1 MINYLL
7 WDSSFFDIPIY
18 ELKDEDIVKAN
29 LDKEIH
35 SLSSGSLIQYKA
47 NIESLKLIEKL
58 ISHDFSVEDSG
69 VTYEKTVDNKI
80 LKFSDFRL
88 ELAKEQDIKVIQ
100 KILQDAF
107 PNTRF
112 KDYYFGVNSANKIYK
127 HWASAAIKGVH
138 DDCCLIK
145 KNKDELIIGF
155 ATVKKV
161 DNYIKIGL
169 IAVDNNYKRKG
180 IAKELMKLV
189 EVYAVQNNVD
199 RIMVT
204 TQCNNNA
211 AKSLYRSMGYGTF
224 SEFYWL
230 YFKV

>member
-88 ELAKEQDIKVIQ
+88 ELAKEQD
-100 KILQDAF
+100 
-107 PNTRF
+107 
-112 KDYYFGVNSANKIYK
+112 KDKEDIEQIDEEYYAEY
-127 HWASAAIKGVH
+127 
-138 DDCCLIK
+138 
-145 KNKDELIIGF
+145 
-155 ATVKKV
+155 
-161 DNYIKIGL
+161 
-169 IAVDNNYKRKG
+169 
-180 IAKELMKLV
+180 
-189 EVYAVQNNVD
+189 
-199 RIMVT
+199 
-204 TQCNNNA
+204 
-211 AKSLYRSMGYGTF
+211 
-224 SEFYWL
+224 
-230 YFKV
+230 